1 MTSHPTT
8 LSIPSTSLTLYP
20 SLPPCCSAGLGLL
33 RLPAGPVQLVP
44 GCISWLIARHVF
56 LPLRHWF
63 RLQSP
68 VVPDML
74 TSLEVMSE
82 TSPSLPD
89 PLQVEDAENVLAKR
103 DLSPNSCNE
112 GHALPDELLRDVNH
126 PDHSPSVLFIR
137 STSPTLSTGR
147 PCISPCLS
155 QIRFGKGNETFI
167 WRGAPRHSPGF
178 GSLGIGGGSPLLAS

>member
-8 LSIPSTSLTLYP
+8 LSVPSASLTLYP

-63 RLQSP
+63 RPQSP
-68 VVPDML
+68 VVSDML

-89 PLQVEDAENVLAKR
+89 LLQVEDVEERAPAKR

-112 GHALPDELLRDVNH
+112 GHALLDELLREVNH
-126 PDHSPSVLFIR
+126 PDRSPSISFILHGALCDSVSR
-137 STSPTLSTGR
+137 KAT
-147 PCISPCLS
+147 
-155 QIRFGKGNETFI
+155 RFPPRLTDSI
-167 WRGAPRHSPGF
+167 W
-178 GSLGIGGGSPLLAS
+178 GGT